1 MLQHLLNS
9 TVVATDGTFSI
20 APSPFMQLTSFV
32 FFFTNV
38 RYIRKAFCGIHV
50 LFTSKTSFIYNHLL
64 TKCISGKNERRR
76 SSARKEKKISKKR
89 GNDHAT

>member
-1 MLQHLLNS
+1 MTYFTDNYINVINLQQWN
-9 TVVATDGTFSI
+9 
-20 APSPFMQLTSFV
+20 V
-32 FFFTNV
+32 FEFYV
-38 RYIRKAFCGIHV
+38 IHIKRK
-50 LFTSKTSFIYNHLL
+50 LL